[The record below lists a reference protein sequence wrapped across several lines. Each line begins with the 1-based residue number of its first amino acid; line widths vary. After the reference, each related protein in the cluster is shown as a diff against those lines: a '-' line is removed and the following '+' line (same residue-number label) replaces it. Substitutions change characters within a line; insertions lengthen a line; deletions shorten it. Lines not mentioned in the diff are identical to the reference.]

1 MKKYFS
7 VFLLYIRGVF
17 YPCIGFMTGTF
28 LAQSLMFW
36 YQGLHQ
42 GNLEW
47 ALSSGF
53 PEASVPA
60 CIGFLTFCIFHAFSD
75 RGGKM
80 GNTLMRLRISEHEGY
95 WMSVLANVCI
105 FTLYFL
111 MQGLVYIGLCFWY
124 DPQVTALEILVT
136 SYGDPL
142 FHQFFPLQDGVQLA
156 ANIAMILG
164 LSICSAAYPMRQ
176 RHGRHS
182 LTTFAMLILI
192 VVYQFLQRESD
203 HLEAGQAI
211 ILFFGVVVCIF
222 SSLCGVYNLEV
233 DDND

>member
-1 MKKYFS
+1 MKKYVS
-7 VFLLYIRGVF
+7 VFLLYIRGIF
-17 YPCIGFMTGTF
+17 PGIGFIIGTF

-36 YQGLHQ
+36 HQGLHQ
-42 GNLEW
+42 ENLEW
-47 ALSSGF
+47 AFHSGF
-53 PEASVPA
+53 PNASVPA
-60 CIGFLTFCIFHAFSD
+60 CIGLLTFCCYHAFSD

-80 GNTLMRLRISEHEGY
+80 GNTLLRLRISEHQGF
-95 WMSVLANVCI
+95 WISVLANACM

-111 MQGLVYIGLCFWY
+111 LQALVFIGFCFWY
-124 DPQVTALEILVT
+124 DPKETALEILVT
-136 SYGDPL
+136 AYGNPL
-142 FHQFFPLQDGVQLA
+142 FHQFLPLQDKVQTA

-182 LTTFAMLILI
+182 LTTFAMVILV

-203 HLEAGQAI
+203 HLESGQAI
-211 ILFFGVVVCIF
+211 ILFFGTAICIV
-222 SSLCGVYNLEV
+222 SSLLGVLNLEV

>member
-7 VFLLYIRGVF
+7 VFLLYIRGIF
-17 YPCIGFMTGTF
+17 PGIGFLIGTF

-36 YQGLHQ
+36 HQGLHQ
-42 GNLEW
+42 VNLEW

-60 CIGFLTFCIFHAFSD
+60 CIGLLTFCIFHAFSD

-80 GNTLMRLRISEHEGY
+80 GNTLLRLRISEHEGF
-95 WMSVLANVCI
+95 WMSVLANICM

-111 MQGLVYIGLCFWY
+111 LQGLVFIGFCFWY

-142 FHQFFPLQDGVQLA
+142 FHQFFPLQDGVQIA

-164 LSICSAAYPMRQ
+164 LSVCSAAYPMRQ

-182 LTTFAMLILI
+182 LTTFAMLILV

-203 HLEAGQAI
+203 HLEPWQAF
-211 ILFFGVVVCIF
+211 ILFFGVVVCLF